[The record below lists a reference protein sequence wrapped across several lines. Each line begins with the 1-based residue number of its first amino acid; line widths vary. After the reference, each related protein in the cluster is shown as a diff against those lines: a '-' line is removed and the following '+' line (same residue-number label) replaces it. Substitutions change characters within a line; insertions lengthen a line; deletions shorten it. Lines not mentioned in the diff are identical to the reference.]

1 MTPEWVDLNRRTL
14 RILAE
19 VNVMATEVR
28 ALPLWGETWSAHAET
43 RSEIEQSLE
52 DLAAMA
58 EAAVSSQQL
67 INQTLELAPLNLPD
81 AAYPDQF
88 LQGARQMLD
97 SGMQMHGAVLAIL
110 NKFRD
115 YCGEQESPG
124 SSLN

>member
-28 ALPLWGETWSAHAET
+28 ALPLWGETWSAHVET
-43 RSEIEQSLE
+43 RSEIEQTLE

-88 LQGARQMLD
+88 LQGARHMLD
-97 SGMQMHGAVLAIL
+97 LGVQMHGAVLAIL
-110 NKFRD
+110 NKFRN
-115 YCGEQESPG
+115 YYGEQESPG